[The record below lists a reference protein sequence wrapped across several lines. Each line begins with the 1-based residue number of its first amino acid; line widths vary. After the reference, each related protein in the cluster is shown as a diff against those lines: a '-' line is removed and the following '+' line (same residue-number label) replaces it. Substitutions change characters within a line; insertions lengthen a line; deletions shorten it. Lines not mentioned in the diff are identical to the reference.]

1 MFTAALAGSV
11 NIVDYNDEYLD
22 EHFKDTES
30 ILYYNYQELN
40 SLDRIETLYKNT
52 ELLEFMSHNARN
64 VILSGHLWLHRA
76 QQIIDAVK
84 LHKLLH

>member
-1 MFTAALAGSV
+1 MYYLHSNIEVMNGFYGCSCRSV

-76 QQIIDAVK
+76 QQ
-84 LHKLLH
+84 